1 MYLTRNI
8 YYIFSKIQCLL
19 SMRILK
25 DRDLDLDTFFL
36 KTDRFEH
43 RARDFQKKLLKT
55 QDVSVESLHY
65 LIPRHHENTWHVAE
79 MVYYQYQNQT
89 HEDTES
95 KRPLPSECFLRE
107 MDESA
112 RFLK

>member
-1 MYLTRNI
+1 MILCVLLWKDLFHFLLKFSIR
-8 YYIFSKIQCLL
+8 IF
-19 SMRILK
+19 K
-25 DRDLDLDTFFL
+25 DRGLDTSFL
-36 KTDRFEH
+36 KTDRFDH

-55 QDVSVESLHY
+55 QDVAVKSLHY
-65 LIPRHHENTWHVAE
+65 LVPRHHENTWHVAE
-79 MVYYQYQNQT
+79 VVYYQYQNQT